1 LTARNVASRITVPE
15 VAKAMPARYGI
26 SLARDMGHDKVELKI
41 DSFLVT
47 MAINKAGPF
56 SRSVAQ
62 DIRI

>member
-15 VAKAMPARYGI
+15 VA
-26 SLARDMGHDKVELKI
+26 LARDMGHDKVELKI